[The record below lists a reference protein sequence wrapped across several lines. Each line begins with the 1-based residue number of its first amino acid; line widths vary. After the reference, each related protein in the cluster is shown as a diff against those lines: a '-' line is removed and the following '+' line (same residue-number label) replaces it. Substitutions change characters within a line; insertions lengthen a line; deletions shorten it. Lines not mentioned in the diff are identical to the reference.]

1 MQSPSGQSRESE
13 IWIYDLVRRTPIQL
27 TFSEGADRKPVWSPD
42 GQRIVF
48 ASLRNGAPGL
58 YVTAAGGGP
67 EERLLPAE
75 SRIWEEHWPV
85 DWSPAGILF
94 ESGKNRESSELWLLP
109 VDGDRKLRRVG
120 VAQVAVPDAKLS
132 PAGDWIAYVHRD
144 LSTNRPPDVYVESLA
159 TKGVIKRVSTA
170 GGAAPEWRSD
180 GRELFYLADDG
191 YLMAVPVEADATNLR
206 LGKAETLF
214 QTGLAIG
221 GRASLLE
228 ASADG
233 QRFLLRMPDKEAS
246 TASIVVLSNWP
257 AFVKGK
263 QN

>member
-1 MQSPSGQSRESE
+1 
-13 IWIYDLVRRTPIQL
+13 
-27 TFSEGADRKPVWSPD
+27 
-42 GQRIVF
+42 
-48 ASLRNGAPGL
+48 
-58 YVTAAGGGP
+58 
-67 EERLLPAE
+67 
-75 SRIWEEHWPV
+75 
-85 DWSPAGILF
+85 
-94 ESGKNRESSELWLLP
+94 
-109 VDGDRKLRRVG
+109 
-120 VAQVAVPDAKLS
+120 AQVAVPDAKLS

-159 TKGVIKRVSTA
+159 TKGVINRVSTA
-170 GGAAPEWRSD
+170 GGGAAPEWRSD

-191 YLMAVPVEADATNLR
+191 NLMAVSVEAEGTNLR
-206 LGKAETLF
+206 LGKAQPLF

-221 GRASLLE
+221 GPSSQLTLE